1 MNLAP
6 AIAAS
11 KTLVAVDM
19 SQNGVTPRCADAV
32 AEIISE
38 NISITDLN
46 LGSTNGAQR
55 NRLGAEGGKSVAY
68 GFTFG
73 RSIIQFLSLRSVTLG
88 NDELESLVESLE
100 NYMCLTNLDLS

>member
-46 LGSTNGAQR
+46 LGSTNGA
-55 NRLGAEGGKSVAY
+55 
-68 GFTFG
+68 
-73 RSIIQFLSLRSVTLG
+73 
-88 NDELESLVESLE
+88 
-100 NYMCLTNLDLS
+100 